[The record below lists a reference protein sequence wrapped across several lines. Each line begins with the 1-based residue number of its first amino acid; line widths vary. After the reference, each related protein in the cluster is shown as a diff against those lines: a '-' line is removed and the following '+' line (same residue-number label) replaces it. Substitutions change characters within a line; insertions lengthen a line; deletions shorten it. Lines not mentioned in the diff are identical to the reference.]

1 MTRESQLAPL
11 IPLRYDLARLK
22 SGLAAGLANVVAP
35 PYDVISPDD
44 RAKLAARDPHNVV
57 RLILP
62 EGEMDAKYTHAA
74 ELLDAWRK
82 DGALVRDLEPAFYR
96 YEQTFVPPGGLMN
109 HEARLP
115 EGQPGSERAS
125 RVGFLGLVRLATYAE
140 KTVLP
145 HERTLSGPKEDR
157 LKLFRATHTNL
168 SPGFMIYSDPKRE
181 LDAAIATAT
190 PLTEFETP
198 DGIIHKLGKITS
210 ADAIQKIA
218 DGASRAPLLIADG
231 HHRYETA
238 LRMRDEMEAEL
249 VKNGKAPPPDAP
261 ANVAPHRFFMVFFA
275 NGDDPALRVF
285 PTHRHLHDAL
295 EFSFDALLEK
305 AKTLFDLKN
314 LQGTAD
320 DFLKELFATRRA
332 SFVACAKDGRATL
345 LTLKENADL
354 AKHPILGVQIEQLRK
369 TDVAILHGAILEA
382 MCGISKEAQAAKT
395 NLWYPQDAPGAL
407 ADLRSGKGDCLF
419 LMNPTPPSVV
429 REVAEA
435 GEVMPQKSTFFY
447 PKVATGL
454 TIHLLDPT

>member
-1 MTRESQLAPL
+1 MLQRFAVSRQSHLAPL
-11 IPLRYDLARLK
+11 IALRYDLSRLT
-22 SGLAAGLANVVAP
+22 SGPKAGLANVVAP
-35 PYDVISPDD
+35 PYDVISPED
-44 RAKLAARDPHNVV
+44 RARLAARDPHNVV

-74 ELLDAWRK
+74 ELLNAWRK
-82 DGALVRDLEPAFYR
+82 EGILTRDLEPAFFR
-96 YEQTFVPPGGLMN
+96 YEQTFVPPGGT
-109 HEARLP
+109 
-115 EGQPGSERAS
+115 ERAT

-198 DGIIHKLGKITS
+198 DGIIHKLGKIS
-210 ADAIQKIA
+210 SRDAIQKITE
-218 DGASRAPLLIADG
+218 GASRAPLLIADG

-238 LRMRDEMEAEL
+238 LRMRDEIEAEL
-249 VKNGKAPPPDAP
+249 LKNGNAPPADAP
-261 ANVAPHRFFMVFFA
+261 ASVAPHRFFMVFFA

-285 PTHRHLHDAL
+285 PTHRHLHDASN
-295 EFSFDALLEK
+295 FSQAALLDK
-305 AKTLFDLKN
+305 AQALFDVKS
-314 LQGTAD
+314 LQGDAD
-320 DFLKELFATRRA
+320 DFLNVLASTTRP
-332 SFVACAKDGRATL
+332 SFVACAKDGSAAL

-354 AKHPILGVQIEQLRK
+354 AKHPILGQQIEQLRN
-369 TDVAILHGAILEA
+369 TDVAILHGAILEG
-382 MCGISKEAQAAKT
+382 MCGISKEAQASKT
-395 NLWYPQDAPGAL
+395 NLWYPQDAVAAL
-407 ADLRSGKGDCLF
+407 AELRAGKGDCLF
-419 LMNPTPPSVV
+419 LMNATPPSVV

-454 TIHLLDPT
+454 AIHLLDP

>member
-1 MTRESQLAPL
+1 VTRERHVAPL
-11 IPLRYDLARLK
+11 IPLRYDLTRLK
-22 SGLAAGLANVVAP
+22 SGPKAGLADVVAP

-74 ELLDAWRK
+74 QLLNAWRNE
-82 DGALVRDLEPAFYR
+82 GVLTRDLEPAFYR
-96 YEQTFVPPGGLMN
+96 YEQTFVPPGG
-109 HEARLP
+109 
-115 EGQPGSERAS
+115 SERAT
-125 RVGFLGLVRLATYAE
+125 RVGFLGLVKLANYSE

-181 LDAAIATAT
+181 LDASIATAT
-190 PLTEFETP
+190 PLTAFETP
-198 DGIIHKLGKITS
+198 DGIVHALGKISS
-210 ADAIQKIA
+210 AAAIEKIIEV
-218 DGASRAPLLIADG
+218 ASRAPLLIADG

-238 LRMRDEMEAEL
+238 LRMRDEIEADL
-249 VKNGKAPPPDAP
+249 KSKGKAPPPDAP
-261 ANVAPHRFFMVFFA
+261 ASLAPHRFFMVFFA

-285 PTHRHLHDAL
+285 PTHRHLHDAPN
-295 EFSFDALLEK
+295 FSFDALLEE

-314 LQGTAD
+314 LQGNAD
-320 DFLKELFATRRA
+320 DFLNELAKAKRP
-332 SFVACAKDGRATL
+332 SFVACAKDGRAAL

-354 AKHPILGVQIEQLRK
+354 ATHPILGEQIAELRK

-407 ADLRSGKGDCLF
+407 AELRAGKGDCLF
-419 LMNPTPPSVV
+419 LMNATPPNVV

-454 TIHLLDPT
+454 TIHLLDP